1 MNENREKQ
9 VNFIKELISKNDSW
23 WKDVVFINKSKFNL
37 YNSDGRT
44 LVWQKLIKKFYFK
57 NTRGTVKHREASV
70 IVQGCISSY
79 EVENLMTTL
88 WIKIFT

>member
-44 LVWQKLIKKFYFK
+44 LVWQKLK
-57 NTRGTVKHREASV
+57 NTR
-70 IVQGCISSY
+70 IQQVQ
-79 EVENLMTTL
+79 
-88 WIKIFT
+88 

>member
-37 YNSDGRT
+37 YNSDERT
-44 LVWQKLIKKFYFK
+44 LVSTI
-57 NTRGTVKHREASV
+57 
-70 IVQGCISSY
+70 
-79 EVENLMTTL
+79 
-88 WIKIFT
+88 